1 MYILLKK
8 SYDLPQIIVQEEE
21 CQNSLISINSISYS
35 TINKHKTL
43 TRKLFPQYMKFD
55 QNNISLPLL
64 DPHPLSLQLSKRE

>member
-1 MYILLKK
+1 MLLKK

-43 TRKLFPQYMKFD
+43 TRKAFPQYMID
-55 QNNISLPLL
+55 QNNISLQLL